1 MHLPGQVTSAMPHT
15 PFHCF
20 PQHGVQASV
29 GRIVL
34 QSLERSTRGE
44 MKLSIREMRAQLGK
58 LEEIL
63 AREPE
68 VVITKRG
75 VPIARLVG
83 IPRRERP
90 DHADLR
96 GRLPHM
102 ARSSADLVRSDRDA
116 R

>member
-1 MHLPGQVTSAMPHT
+1 M
-15 PFHCF
+15 
-20 PQHGVQASV
+20 
-29 GRIVL
+29 R
-34 QSLERSTRGE
+34 
-44 MKLSIREMRAQLGK
+44 LSIREMRAQLGK

-83 IPRRERP
+83 ISRRKRP

-96 GRLPHM
+96 ARLPHM